1 MSSTRQIDSPER
13 QRPGV
18 QRRAVTLAGSPQ
30 VRPGLVRRTA
40 LLERLRAQ
48 QTVPVVTIF
57 APAGYGKSTLL
68 AQVAKSDERP
78 VSLISLEEGDNDPVV
93 LAAHLAE
100 GLDRIAGVAPAR
112 SEHFQRPGASLWSTT
127 VPRLGARFASIES
140 PAVLAL
146 DDLHL
151 LRERD
156 SLDVVAAICGY
167 VAPGS
172 QLILAGREEPALH
185 IARLRA

>member
-1 MSSTRQIDSPER
+1 MCDWRMGVTATRQHDSTPEPLESTPEQQPR
-13 QRPGV
+13 FSRE
-18 QRRAVTLAGSPQ
+18 RAKPPETPYLHPD
-30 VRPGLVRRTA
+30 LVPRTA

-112 SEHFQRPGASLWSTT
+112 SEHFQ
-127 VPRLGARFASIES
+127 
-140 PAVLAL
+140 
-146 DDLHL
+146 
-151 LRERD
+151 
-156 SLDVVAAICGY
+156 
-167 VAPGS
+167 
-172 QLILAGREEPALH
+172 
-185 IARLRA
+185 